1 MKNFNKIKCI
11 PKLPE
16 NIDIRIY
23 QNEPID
29 YFTYS
34 TNINLNYGSKI
45 IINGYNENKPITNKR
60 ELAEYMEWVKRNMV
74 KSARK

>member
-1 MKNFNKIKCI
+1 
-11 PKLPE
+11 
-16 NIDIRIY
+16 
-23 QNEPID
+23 NEPID
-29 YFTYS
+29 YFIYS